1 VWIFCGGMP
10 RSGSTL
16 QFQLTAHLIER
27 AGLGERVEWVRP
39 EEFPRLRTKYA
50 GRAGWKVFKTHAC
63 TPEIRAEF
71 GTNNTKG
78 VYVYRDVR
86 DVVVSRMR
94 KRDQTFDRLWQG
106 GVLDNLLSGFDR
118 WTSINGVLVSR
129 YEDMV
134 VDPAGEVDQIARYLG
149 IRIRRDECEDVA
161 SQYTV
166 ARQLERIRE
175 AEAAG
180 RLEHRDGFRYDP
192 SSNLHVDHIRSGKSG
207 EWRHVLTRAQVA
219 LIEERAK
226 RWLLANGYALSLP
239 SWQRVILSLGHGRW
253 QRRRQ
258 GADAPRV
265 PGG

>member
-1 VWIFCGGMP
+1 MP

-16 QFQLTAHLIER
+16 QFQLTAHLVEW

-39 EEFPRLRTKYA
+39 EEFPRLRSKYS
-50 GRAGWKVFKTHAC
+50 GRAGWKVFKSHAC
-63 TPEIRAEF
+63 TREIRAEF
-71 GTNNTKG
+71 DLHNAKG

-94 KRDQTFDRLWQG
+94 KRDQTFNVLWQG
-106 GVLDNLLSGFDR
+106 GGLDNLLSGFDR
-118 WTSINGVLVSR
+118 WTSIHGVLVSR

-134 VDPAGEVDQIARYLG
+134 VQPAGEVDRIARHLG
-149 IRIRRDECEDVA
+149 IRIRRDECENVA

-166 ARQLERIRE
+166 AQQFQRIRE

-180 RLEHRDGFRYDP
+180 RLEDRDGFRYDP
-192 SSNLHVDHIRSGKSG
+192 KSNLHVNHIRSGKSG
-207 EWRHVLTRAQVA
+207 EWRHVLTHTQVA

-239 SWQRVILSLGHGRW
+239 NWQRVLLSLGRC
-253 QRRRQ
+253 R
-258 GADAPRV
+258 
-265 PGG
+265 

>member
-1 VWIFCGGMP
+1 
-10 RSGSTL
+10 
-16 QFQLTAHLIER
+16 
-27 AGLGERVEWVRP
+27 
-39 EEFPRLRTKYA
+39 
-50 GRAGWKVFKTHAC
+50 
-63 TPEIRAEF
+63 
-71 GTNNTKG
+71 
-78 VYVYRDVR
+78 
-86 DVVVSRMR
+86 MR
-94 KRDQTFDRLWQG
+94 KRGETFDRLWQG
-106 GVLDNLLSGFDR
+106 GILDNLLSGFGR
-118 WTSINGVLVSR
+118 WTSIHGVLVSR

-166 ARQLERIRE
+166 ARQLERISE

-192 SSNLHVDHIRSGKSG
+192 RSNLHVDHIHSGKSG

-219 LIEERAK
+219 LIEQRAK

-239 SWQRVILSLGHGRW
+239 GWQRVILSLGHGRW

-258 GADAPRV
+258 HADAPAV